1 MPVKPF
7 PSRGFTLIEVMVVVA
22 IIAILAGVA
31 LPSYQEHVRKS
42 RRVDAKE
49 TLTRLA
55 TQQERYFFQN
65 SRYARTLAELQV
77 TNTSPEG
84 WYTISIDNVCDQNQ
98 CNNFTLKAV
107 PAEGPQKNDSCK
119 EFTLDHTLK
128 QDATKPDC
136 W

>member
-1 MPVKPF
+1 
-7 PSRGFTLIEVMVVVA
+7 MVVVA

-55 TQQERYFFQN
+55 TLQERYFFQN
-65 SRYARTLAELQV
+65 SRYASSRAELQV
-77 TNTSPEG
+77 EEISPEG
-84 WYTISIDNVCDQNQ
+84 WYKIDVLAVVPPCDANQ
-98 CNNFTLKAV
+98 CSQFKLQAV
-107 PAEGPQKNDSCK
+107 PVGTGPQKDDSCK
-119 EFTLDHTLK
+119 AFTLDHTLK